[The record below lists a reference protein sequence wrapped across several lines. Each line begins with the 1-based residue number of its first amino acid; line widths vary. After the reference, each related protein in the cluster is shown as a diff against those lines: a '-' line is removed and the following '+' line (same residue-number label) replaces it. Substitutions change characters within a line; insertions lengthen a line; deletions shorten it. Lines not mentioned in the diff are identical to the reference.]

1 MTFAERLKAV
11 RKQQGYTQVSLSEAL
26 GVTKGAVA
34 MWETG
39 KRTPDYE
46 MLHTMSERFDRRI
59 DYIIGYSD
67 DDSSPSGYKLLIE
80 RAQTDVKG
88 LINRYLELDEQ
99 GRKAVDDVIEN
110 EIQRLNNTQI

>member
-46 MLHTMSERFDRRI
+46 MLHTMSELFDRRI

-80 RAQTDVKG
+80 REQTDVKG
-88 LINRYLELDEQ
+88 LIDRYLELDEQ
-99 GRKAVDDVIEN
+99 GRKAVDDVIEKETEKLHSVHN
-110 EIQRLNNTQI
+110 